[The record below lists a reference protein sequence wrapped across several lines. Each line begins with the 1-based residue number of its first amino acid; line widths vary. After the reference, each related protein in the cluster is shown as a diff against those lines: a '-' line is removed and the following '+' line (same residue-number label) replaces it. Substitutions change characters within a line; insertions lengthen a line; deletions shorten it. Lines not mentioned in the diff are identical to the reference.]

1 MAKILIVEDN
11 PSNLK
16 LVMMLLRRVGHEV
29 LSAVDAESGMAL
41 ALSDR
46 PDLILMDI
54 QLPGMDG
61 LTATRQLK
69 QNPATAAI
77 PIIALTALAMK
88 EDEPKAI
95 AAGCDAYIA
104 KPLRYQQ
111 LYPVIESLL
120 VRDRPIAP

>member
-1 MAKILIVEDN
+1 VAKILIIEDN
-11 PSNLK
+11 PSNPK

-29 LSAVDAESGMAL
+29 ISAVDAESGMAL
-41 ALSDR
+41 ALSER

-88 EDEPKAI
+88 EDEPKAL

-111 LYPVIESLL
+111 LYPAIESLL
-120 VRDRPIAP
+120 ARNKPPAP